1 MVVDGIH
8 KSIAC
13 VEKSTLFDV
22 DLAYRKRW
30 EAHQFKDELKKDI
43 KDKQT
48 KLSSMLKNVENSIQ
62 VCSEHYSRTST
73 ANHSPRASLVC
84 SSGAI

>member
-22 DLAYRKRW
+22 DLAYEKRW
-30 EAHQFKDELKKDI
+30 EADQFKDELKRDI
-43 KDKQT
+43 KDKQI
-48 KLSSMLKNVENSIQ
+48 KLSSLLKSVENSIQ
-62 VCSEHYSRTST
+62 VYST
-73 ANHSPRASLVC
+73 ALVII
-84 SSGAI
+84 S